1 MLETSL
7 KNRTYN
13 ELVTVR
19 KDCRACPPLVNPAVA
34 ADGELDSD
42 RIGPYSR
49 WQGNLHSDLVVVG
62 QDFADVETFTRV
74 GGWPGENVGTNL
86 TLVELLAAAGF
97 TISPPRRGISSDQ
110 VFFTNAVLCLKHG
123 SMQAAIPP
131 ACFRACGLRF
141 LRPTIELVSPKV
153 VATLGTHALDAVLSA
168 FELSRSQPL
177 LALIRDGFTFQ
188 LTCGARLFPMC
199 HPSRTVI
206 NTTRSLDLQKSD
218 WKRIGEHLANRS

>member
-1 MLETSL
+1 MLETSQ

-19 KDCRACPPLVNPAVA
+19 KDCRACPQLVNPAVA
-34 ADGELDSD
+34 ANGELDSD

-62 QDFADVETFTRV
+62 QDFADVETFARV

-97 TISPPRRGISSDQ
+97 TISPPCRGISSDQ

-123 SMQAAIPP
+123 SMQEAIPP

-141 LRPTIELVSPKV
+141 LRPTIELVSPKSGRYFGHTR
-153 VATLGTHALDAVLSA
+153 A
-168 FELSRSQPL
+168 R
-177 LALIRDGFTFQ
+177 
-188 LTCGARLFPMC
+188 CGAIGIRAFKKPAA
-199 HPSRTVI
+199 SGAD
-206 NTTRSLDLQKSD
+206 TRRIHLPTHVRCEAVPYVSSKSNSD
-218 WKRIGEHLANRS
+218 KHNAIA